1 MIEEALVSSGIIR
14 SVVLNKDFSSLHRF
28 LRSLFD
34 SGIISRDEYDS
45 LLDELSELVRLD
57 GDEFRKKAR
66 EFAEKVEKHVVL

>member
-1 MIEEALVSSGIIR
+1 MILQD
-14 SVVLNKDFSSLHRF
+14 DFSSVHRL

-66 EFAEKVEKHVVL
+66 EFAEKVEKYVVL